1 MILQFFFVSTHHPNA
16 ALRHQT
22 WPNFT
27 ARHGNFL
34 LTRCLVVILDRFY
47 NVNRALSNS
56 DRVPALPA
64 FGTNHSS
71 PSCPAKPTS
80 MILRNRLNRFVS
92 RPTNRDNLKKCHRLA
107 QAICLFVA
115 LLAITPASQSL
126 AQSDNTVA
134 PAKAVDPFAIDNLVA
149 WCIVPFDDRDRTP
162 IERSEMLNRLGLK
175 RYAYDYRANHIPTFD
190 AEMEAIKKHGIE
202 LTAWWFPTSMTD
214 EARLILDVL
223 KRHNVKTQ
231 LWVTG
236 GGAATN
242 TAQEQAE
249 RVQAEAARIAP
260 IADAAAE
267 IGCRVSLY
275 NHGGWFGEPEN
286 QIEIIKALNRPN
298 VGIVYNLHHGHDHL
312 DRFPELLKSMMPY
325 LDCLN
330 LNGMVK
336 AGDKTD
342 KKILPIGDGDLE
354 TDLIKIIIDSGYQ
367 GPIGILNHTQEN
379 AETRLRKNLDGLKA
393 CLKTIAEKENQN
405 PSSSIDT
412 SHYSAEAVEQIL
424 AQSKQHGDA
433 TRGVS
438 VFASANFACINCHRI
453 GRHGGNVGP
462 DLGVLATKRKP
473 DEIVESI
480 HWPQRTVPAEYK
492 TIAVIRTDGQVIRG
506 YEISR
511 NQSALVIRDPATE
524 TIHEIL
530 SDDIEDDQVVGSLM
544 PDGLTSAMSTQQ
556 RADLIALMLSL
567 GRDDLMPSDKLDESI
582 ARARA
587 HLSGP
592 ATFPL
597 VREPID
603 VANWPNWQAHI
614 NRERIYDFYAKQAAY
629 FRGQSSIPPLLAQ
642 APSLDGDDNGHWGNQ
657 DDKTW
662 ADNRRNLTDA
672 GSLQAGVVHGTGKTI
687 PRGVCVHLG
696 GDDAWS
702 VCLNPESFQ
711 YELAW
716 TGGFIKFSEVRS
728 GLINGVM
735 IDGNQQSIDVTSTES
750 NFTPNNTTQ
759 YRGFFRHGDLVA
771 FLYQHDGKELL
782 DVPTIAGGKFSRE
795 IAPLQSHPLK
805 WIAEGGPA
813 NWREA
818 VQTKITLS
826 ETDSAYETD
835 HIELPTEN
843 PWKSVFYLG
852 GIAFDSNSNLYVCSV
867 QGDVW
872 RASGYHYPS
881 TTATWKRFASG
892 LHDALGMVIDHDGIF
907 VLGRDQIT
915 RLHDLNDDGEA
926 DFYECF
932 SSAMKTSPSGHDYIC
947 GLERDSFGNFY
958 TASGNEGLLQ
968 ISADGKNAT
977 VIATGFRN
985 PDGLGLLPDG
995 RITVPCSEGNW
1006 TPASMICL
1014 VDPNT
1019 DQPPYFGYPGPLDG
1033 KTPDLPMVYLP
1044 RQMDNSSGGQ
1054 VYVENKNW
1062 GPLSNQL
1069 LHLSYGSAS
1078 HFLVLQDSVAGQSQG
1093 AIVPLKG
1100 DFLSGVHRGRFSPND
1115 GQLYVAGAAGWG
1127 NYAVEDGCLHRVRYT
1142 DKPMQVPTGFHVHQN
1157 GVRVQFALP
1166 LDPALAIDLKKCFAQ
1181 VWNYRYGP
1189 GYGSPEFSTTHPM
1202 TPGHDSMNIQS
1213 VHLADDNRSLFIE
1226 IPDLQPVNQLHLNLP
1241 CGAGEYCDLFITV
1254 HALDKPFTD
1263 FTGYQATNKAV
1274 MPHPI
1279 FADVAMATRQ
1289 VPNPW
1294 RKPIEGAREVRIEC
1308 NSNLT
1313 FGTPSFKAKSGE
1325 AITVTLVNPD
1335 VVPHNWALL
1344 TPNSLEKIGNLANKY
1359 IADPDA
1365 PLRHYVPD
1373 APEVLV
1379 YTDIVSPGSQ
1389 FSISIKAPETPGRY
1403 PFLCTFPGH
1412 WSVMNGEMI
1421 VGF

>member
-1 MILQFFFVSTHHPNA
+1 MQSTSLRRLVFAFCVSFA
-16 ALRHQT
+16 ALSPFATRHTRAQT
-22 WPNFT
+22 DDT
-27 ARHGNFL
+27 A
-34 LTRCLVVILDRFY
+34 
-47 NVNRALSNS
+47 
-56 DRVPALPA
+56 
-64 FGTNHSS
+64 
-71 PSCPAKPTS
+71 AKPK
-80 MILRNRLNRFVS
+80 V
-92 RPTNRDNLKKCHRLA
+92 
-107 QAICLFVA
+107 
-115 LLAITPASQSL
+115 
-126 AQSDNTVA
+126 
-134 PAKAVDPFAIDNLVA
+134 VDPFAIDNLVA

-162 IERSEMLNRLGLK
+162 TERAEMLVRLGLK

-190 AEMEAIKKHGIE
+190 DEMKAIKKHGIE

-223 KRHNVKTQ
+223 KRHDIKTQ

-236 GGAATN
+236 GGAPTN
-242 TAQEQAE
+242 TPQEQAE
-249 RVQAEAARIAP
+249 RVRAEAARIAT

-286 QIEIIKALNRPN
+286 QIEVIKALNRPN
-298 VGIVYNLHHGHDHL
+298 VGIVYNMHHGHDHL
-312 DRFPELLKSMMPY
+312 DRFPELLKAMMPY

-336 AGDKTD
+336 AGDKTG

-354 TDLIKIIIDSGYQ
+354 TDLIKTIIASGYQ

-379 AETRLRKNLDGLKA
+379 AETRLRKNLDGLNE
-393 CLKTIAEKENQN
+393 CLKTIA
-405 PSSSIDT
+405 STIDT
-412 SHYSAEAVEQIL
+412 SQYSAEVIDQIL
-424 AQSKQHGDA
+424 AQAKQHGDA

-462 DLGVLATKRKP
+462 ELGGLATKRKP
-473 DEIVESI
+473 AEIVEAI
-480 HWPQRTVPAEYK
+480 YWPQRTVPVEYK
-492 TIAVIRTDGQVIRG
+492 AVAVLRTDGQVIRG
-506 YEISR
+506 YEVSR
-511 NQSALVIRDPATE
+511 SQTALVIRDPATE

-544 PDGLTSAMSTQQ
+544 PDGLTAAMSPQQ

-567 GRDDLMPSDKLDESI
+567 GRDDVMPSEKLDAAI

-597 VREPID
+597 NREPINIAD
-603 VANWPNWQAHI
+603 WPNWQAHI
-614 NRERIYDFYAKQAAY
+614 NRDRIYDFYAKQAAY
-629 FRGQSSIPPLLAQ
+629 FRGQSYIPPLLAQ
-642 APSLDGDDNGHWGNQ
+642 APSLDGDAYGHWGNQ

-662 ADNRRNLTDA
+662 ADNRRNLSDT
-672 GSLQAGVVHGTGKTI
+672 GSLQAGVVRGAGKTI

-696 GDDAWS
+696 GDNAWS

-735 IDGNQQSIDVTSTES
+735 IDGNPQPNEVTSREN
-750 NFTPNNTTQ
+750 NFIPNDTTQ
-759 YRGFFRHGDLVA
+759 YRGFFRHGDQVA
-771 FLYQHDGKELL
+771 FFYKHDGEDLL
-782 DVPTIAGGKFSRE
+782 DVPTIVDEKFSRQ

-805 WIAEGGPA
+805 SIAQGGPA
-813 NWREA
+813 NWKETI
-818 VQTKITLS
+818 QTNFTLS
-826 ETDSAYETD
+826 QTDSAYEID
-835 HIELPTEN
+835 HIELPKQN
-843 PWKSVFYLG
+843 PWKSVLYLG
-852 GIAFDSNSNLYVCSV
+852 GIAFDSSGNLYVCSV

-872 RASGYHYPS
+872 RASGFQYPS

-892 LHDALGMVIDHDGIF
+892 LHDALGMVIDADGIF

-947 GLERDSFGNFY
+947 GLERDTQGNFY

-968 ISADGKNAT
+968 ISADGKSAR
-977 VIATGFRN
+977 VLATGFRN

-995 RITVPCSEGNW
+995 RITVPSSEGNW
-1006 TPASMICL
+1006 TPSSMISL
-1014 VDPNT
+1014 VDPT
-1019 DQPPYFGYPGPLDG
+1019 ADKPPFFGYPGPRDG
-1033 KTPDLPMVYLP
+1033 KAPDLPMVYLP
-1044 RQMDNSSGGQ
+1044 RQLDNSSGGQ
-1054 VYVENKNW
+1054 VFVESKDW

-1078 HFLVLQDSVAGQSQG
+1078 HFLVLQDSVDGQSQG

-1100 DFLSGVHRGRFSPND
+1100 DFLSGVHRGRFNAHD

-1127 NYAVEDGCLHRVRYT
+1127 NYAINDGCLHRVRYT
-1142 DKPMQVPTGFHVHQN
+1142 AKPLQIPTRFHVHQN
-1157 GVRVQFALP
+1157 GIRIEFALP
-1166 LDPALAIDLKKCFAQ
+1166 LDPAVATDAKQCFAQ

-1202 TPGHDSMNIQS
+1202 TPGHDTMNIKS
-1213 VHLADDNRSLFIE
+1213 VQLADDKRSLFVE

-1241 CGAGEYCDLFITV
+1241 YAAGQYCDLFITV
-1254 HALDKPFTD
+1254 HALDEPFTN
-1263 FTGYQATNKAV
+1263 FAGYQVTNKTIL
-1274 MPHPI
+1274 PHPI
-1279 FADVAMATRQ
+1279 FADVALATRQ

-1294 RKPIEGAREVRIEC
+1294 RKPIDGAREVRIEC

-1313 FGTPSFKAKSGE
+1313 FGTTSFKAKPGE
-1325 AITVTLVNPD
+1325 ALTVTLVNPD

-1344 TPNSLEKIGNLANKY
+1344 TPNSLESVGNLANKF

-1379 YTDIVSPGSQ
+1379 YTDIVSPNGQ
-1389 FSISIKAPETPGRY
+1389 FSVSFKVPDTPGRY

-1421 VGF
+1421 VGL

>member
-1 MILQFFFVSTHHPNA
+1 MH
-16 ALRHQT
+16 
-22 WPNFT
+22 
-27 ARHGNFL
+27 
-34 LTRCLVVILDRFY
+34 
-47 NVNRALSNS
+47 
-56 DRVPALPA
+56 
-64 FGTNHSS
+64 
-71 PSCPAKPTS
+71 PTS
-80 MILRNRLNRFVS
+80 GERSAIFR
-92 RPTNRDNLKKCHRLA
+92 RLA
-107 QAICLFVA
+107 PAACCLFA
-115 LLAITPASQSL
+115 ILATLAPSPSL
-126 AQSDNTVA
+126 AQSDDIATKPN
-134 PAKAVDPFAIDNLVA
+134 AVDPFAIDNLVA

-162 IERSEMLNRLGLK
+162 TQRAEMLVRLGLK
-175 RYAYDYRANHIPTFD
+175 RYAYDYRAHHIPTFD
-190 AEMEAIKKHGIE
+190 DEMKAIKKHGIE

-223 KRHNVKTQ
+223 KRHDIKTQ

-236 GGAATN
+236 GGAATQ
-242 TAQEQAE
+242 TEQEQAE
-249 RVQAEAARIAP
+249 RVQAEAARIAT

-286 QIEIIKALNRPN
+286 QIEVIKALNRPN

-312 DRFPELLKSMMPY
+312 DRFPELLKTMMPY

-330 LNGMVK
+330 LNGMVE
-336 AGDKTD
+336 AGDKSG

-354 TDLIKIIIDSGYQ
+354 TDLIKTIIASGYQ

-379 AETRLRKNLDGLKA
+379 AETRLRKNIDGLNA
-393 CLKTIAEKENQN
+393 CLKTIADT
-405 PSSSIDT
+405 IDT
-412 SHYSAEAVEQIL
+412 SQYSAEVVEQIV
-424 AQSKQHGDA
+424 AQSKRHGDA

-462 DLGVLATKRKP
+462 DLGVLATRRKP
-473 DEIVESI
+473 EEIVEAVY
-480 HWPQRTVPAEYK
+480 WPQRTVPAEYK
-492 TIAVIRTDGQVIRG
+492 TVAVLRTDGQVIRG
-506 YEISR
+506 YEVSR
-511 NQSALVIRDPATE
+511 SQSALVIRDPATD
-524 TIHEIL
+524 TIHKIL
-530 SDDIEDDQVVGSLM
+530 SDDIEGDQVVGSLM
-544 PDGLTSAMSTQQ
+544 PDGLTAAMSPQQ

-567 GRDDLMPSDKLDESI
+567 GRDDVMPSEKLDESI

-587 HLSGP
+587 HLGGP

-597 VREPID
+597 NREPIN
-603 VANWPNWQAHI
+603 VADWPNWQSHI
-614 NRERIYDFYAKQAAY
+614 NRDRIYEFYAKQAAH
-629 FRGQSSIPPLLAQ
+629 FRGQSYVPPLLAQ
-642 APSLDGDDNGHWGNQ
+642 APSLDGDAYGHWGNQ
-657 DDKTW
+657 DDQTW
-662 ADNRRNLTDA
+662 ADNRRNLSDA
-672 GSLQAGVVHGTGKTI
+672 GSLQSGVVRGAGKTI
-687 PRGVCVHLG
+687 PRGICVHLG

-711 YELAW
+711 YEIAW
-716 TGGFIKFSEVRS
+716 TGGFIRFSEVRS

-735 IDGNQQSIDVTSTES
+735 IDGNPQPIDITSSTTDLTL
-750 NFTPNNTTQ
+750 NFKPNATTK
-759 YRGFFRHGDLVA
+759 YRGFFRHGDHVA
-771 FLYQHDGKELL
+771 FLYQHDGEEWL
-782 DVPTIAGGKFSRE
+782 DVPAIVDGKFSRQ
-795 IAPLQSHPLK
+795 IAPLHSHPLK
-805 WIAEGGPA
+805 WIAQGGPA
-813 NWREA
+813 NWKET
-818 VQTKITLS
+818 VQTNITLS
-826 ETDSAYETD
+826 ETDSAYEID
-835 HIELPTEN
+835 QIELPKVN
-843 PWKSVFYLG
+843 PWKSVLYLG
-852 GIAFDSNSNLYVCSV
+852 GLAVDSSGNLYVCSV

-872 RASGYHYPS
+872 RASGYQHPS
-881 TTATWKRFASG
+881 TNATWKRFASG
-892 LHDALGMVIDHDGIF
+892 LHDALGMVIDADGIF

-932 SSAMKTSPSGHDYIC
+932 SSVMKTSPSGHDYIC
-947 GLERDSFGNFY
+947 GLERDADGNFY

-968 ISADGKNAT
+968 ISADGKNAK
-977 VIATGFRN
+977 VLATGFRN

-995 RITVPCSEGNW
+995 RIAVPSSEGNW

-1014 VDPNT
+1014 VDPNA
-1019 DQPPYFGYPGPLDG
+1019 DKPPYFGHPGPRDD

-1044 RQMDNSSGGQ
+1044 RQLDNSSGGQ
-1054 VYVENKNW
+1054 VFVESNDW

-1069 LHLSYGSAS
+1069 LHFSYGSAS

-1093 AIVPLKG
+1093 GIVPLKG
-1100 DFLSGVHRGRFSPND
+1100 DFLSGVHRGRFSPDD

-1127 NYAVEDGCLHRVRYT
+1127 NYAINDGCLHRVRYT
-1142 DKPMQVPTGFHVHQN
+1142 AKPLQVPTGFHVYEN
-1157 GVRVQFALP
+1157 GIRVEFALP
-1166 LDPALAIDLKKCFAQ
+1166 LATALASDPKQCFAQ

-1202 TPGHDSMNIQS
+1202 TPGHDTLNVAS
-1213 VHLADDNRSLFIE
+1213 VQLADDQRSLFVE

-1241 CGAGEYCDLFITV
+1241 CGVDQYCDLFVTV
-1254 HALDKPFTD
+1254 HALDEPFTD
-1263 FTGYQATNKAV
+1263 FVGYQATSKTI

-1279 FADVAMATRQ
+1279 LADVALATRQ

-1294 RKPIEGAREVRIEC
+1294 RNPIGGAREVRIDC

-1313 FGTPSFKAKSGE
+1313 FGTPSFKAKPGE

-1344 TPNSLEKIGNLANKY
+1344 LPNSLETVGKLANQF

-1373 APEVLV
+1373 VAEVLV
-1379 YTDIVSPGSQ
+1379 YTDIVSPNSQ
-1389 FSISIKAPETPGRY
+1389 FSISFKVPDAPGRY

-1421 VGF
+1421 VGL